1 MKNTLKEIIHLYI
14 GCEVR
19 IFNKVTKSWGH
30 WRKLTF
36 SDCNLIVNYEN
47 NFAHLKLKKVS
58 NISEEDKEEISK
70 LTEVE
75 RTIYLLKNSYDLFD
89 LLETEFAVTE

>member
-19 IFNKVTKSWGH
+19 FLNKVTNKWGL
-30 WRKLTF
+30 WRRLTF
-36 SDCNLIVNYEN
+36 SDCNLIVNYD
-47 NFAHLKLKKVS
+47 NFTQLKLKKVS
-58 NISEEDKEEISK
+58 NITEKDKQEVSK

-89 LLETEFAVTE
+89 LLETKFAVTE